1 MTIEISDEIVST
13 SHLTIEE
20 AQLGLAIW
28 LFQEKQVSL
37 NECTKVAGIHKMLFQ
52 QELAKRKIPV
62 HDREEDFERDVASV
76 GDTSS
81 VPTISEEKNWY
92 GPMELVYTKDLE
104 ALEAIAG
111 VKIQR

>member
-1 MTIEISDEIVST
+1 MTIEISDEIVAT

-20 AQLGLAIW
+20 IQLGLAIW
-28 LFQEKQVSL
+28 LFQEKQISL
-37 NECTKVAGIHKMLFQ
+37 GKCAQVAGLHKMMFQ
-52 QELAKRKIPV
+52 KELAKRKIPV
-62 HDREEDFERDVASV
+62 HYTEEDFERDAEAV
-76 GDTSS
+76 GDTPSI
-81 VPTISEEKNWY
+81 PTISEEKNWY

>member
-1 MTIEISDEIVST
+1 MTIEISDEIVAT

-20 AQLGLAIW
+20 ARLGLAIW
-28 LFQEKQVSL
+28 LFQEKEVSL
-37 NECTKVAGIHKMLFQ
+37 GKCAKVAGMHKMLLQ
-52 QELAKRKIPV
+52 KELVNRKIPV
-62 HDREEDFERDVASV
+62 HYTEEDFERDLKTHEIEPVSTA
-76 GDTSS
+76 
-81 VPTISEEKNWY
+81 ISEEKNWY